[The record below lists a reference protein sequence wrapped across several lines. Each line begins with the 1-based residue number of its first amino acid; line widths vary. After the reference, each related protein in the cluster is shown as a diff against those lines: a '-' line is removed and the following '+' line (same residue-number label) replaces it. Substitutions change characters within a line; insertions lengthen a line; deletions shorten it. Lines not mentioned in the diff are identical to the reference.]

1 MTETIDK
8 NSTYKGFELFND
20 ITDIALRT
28 RNQAV
33 VLTNIAVDNSKNGL
47 ITPKGAGLI
56 LGYFQNIVMD
66 ERNIVKEK
74 FKMFMNERGFQLVT

>member
-20 ITDIALRT
+20 ITDLTLRT

-56 LGYFQNIVMD
+56 LGYFQNIPVE
-66 ERNIVKEK
+66 ERNIVKDK
-74 FKMFMNERGFQLVT
+74 FKMFMNERGFQLVA